1 MVFSKLSGQSPKV
14 GIIHKEIR
22 EPKAL
27 THIERLETAFFQIT
41 SAINAPKDLNTIL
54 EVIVR
59 ESHNCL
65 RTSRST
71 IFLMD
76 EKSEIL
82 KIQCSYASDPLQ
94 KQESLHEEKEVAQ
107 KTLKQNK
114 PFFFGGRG
122 NFPDVLKSQEKE
134 RKITSLMSIPLS
146 SRGKTMGVISAVLL
160 NEEYGFDEKTLKF
173 FPSFANLAST
183 ALGMA
188 DLHEE
193 ISKAKSLRITY
204 ERYLDNILNQLQGPS
219 EKQEPPID
227 SPIVKVK
234 TEEKIVEKV
243 EEKAEEKAV
252 HEGQGKEKVTW
263 VQGTIT
269 LKEEPGINR
278 RQDERIETIV
288 RVEFEEQYWGF
299 TKNLSKGGAF
309 ILTPD
314 PMDLGDEFFMKLH
327 MPDGGAP
334 MEMTCKVVWTNKYG
348 KESHDMR
355 RGMGIKFLRI
365 QSEIQKRIEE
375 YINSHKDGNP

>member
-1 MVFSKLSGQSPKV
+1 MVFSKLSGQPPRA
-14 GIIHKEIR
+14 GTILKEIR

-27 THIERLETAFFQIT
+27 THIEPLETAFFQIT
-41 SAINAPKDLNTIL
+41 SVINTPKDINTIL

-59 ESHNCL
+59 ESHTCL
-65 RTSRST
+65 RASRST

-76 EKSEIL
+76 EKSGIL
-82 KIQCSYASDPLQ
+82 KIQCAYASDPLQ
-94 KQESLHEEKEVAQ
+94 KQAGLPEEREVAQ
-107 KTLKQNK
+107 KTLSQNK
-114 PFFFGGRG
+114 PFLFSGPR
-122 NFPDVLKSQEKE
+122 NFPDLLKSQERE

-146 SRGKTMGVISAVLL
+146 FRGKTMGVISAVLI
-160 NEEYGFDEKTLKF
+160 NEEHGFDEKTQKF
-173 FPSFANLAST
+173 FSSFANLAST

-219 EKQEPPID
+219 EKEQPPID
-227 SPIVKVK
+227 SPIVKVQ
-234 TEEKIVEKV
+234 TEEKVEEKIEEKV
-243 EEKAEEKAV
+243 EEKAI
-252 HEGQGKEKVTW
+252 HEGQGKQKVTW

-278 RQDERIETIV
+278 RQDERVETIV

-327 MPDGGAP
+327 MPDGGGP
-334 MEMTCKVVWTNKYG
+334 LEMTCKVVWTNKYG

-365 QSEIQKRIEE
+365 QPEIQKRIEE
-375 YINSHKDGNP
+375 YIKSRKDGNP